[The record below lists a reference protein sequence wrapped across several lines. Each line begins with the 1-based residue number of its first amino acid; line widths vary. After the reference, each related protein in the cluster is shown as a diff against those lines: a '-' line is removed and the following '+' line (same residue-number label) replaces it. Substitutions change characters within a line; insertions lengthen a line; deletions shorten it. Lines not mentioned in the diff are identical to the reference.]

1 MADTLKEDDGDELNI
16 VEVDASGN
24 PIAEEKPA
32 EEKPEEKP
40 AEPTDSEEEDD
51 EDEDARLGD
60 NEEDHDTDSPAEK
73 NRKQRQA
80 RKARRE
86 RAKAMAEE
94 QMQLMREQNE
104 ALVQRIAML
113 EQHTVGS
120 GAEQLK
126 QQREKLLA
134 DARMADDVRAAA
146 ISAGNGADVVRA
158 EQIRDQLR
166 GEAHQIEA
174 RLNQIEQARQQAQQ
188 RPQVTPVQQYGAQWL
203 QANPWYDPKGGDA
216 DSTTAKRID
225 SELVAEGWDPNTP
238 SYWRE
243 LTARCSDA
251 FEKGDKPAS
260 QPARKGPPVGTRS
273 EHAPPSTRN
282 NEIRVT
288 PERKA
293 AMIEAGV
300 WDDPVRRKQVL
311 KAYRDYDN
319 QSKAQ

>member
-1 MADTLKEDDGDELNI
+1 MADTINEDDGDDFDI

-24 PIAEEKPA
+24 PIAEAKPAEEKPA
-32 EEKPEEKP
+32 EEKPVEV
-40 AEPTDSEEEDD
+40 ADADDDEDD
-51 EDEDARLGD
+51 EDTRLGD
-60 NEEDHDTDSPAEK
+60 NEEDHEGDSPAEK

-104 ALVQRIAML
+104 ALMQRIALL
-113 EQHTVGS
+113 EQNAVGS

-126 QQREKLLA
+126 QQREKLLN
-134 DARMADDVRAAA
+134 DVRMADDVRAAA
-146 ISAGNGADVVRA
+146 ISAGNGADMVRA

-166 GEAHQIEA
+166 GEVNQIEA
-174 RLNQIEQARQQAQQ
+174 RLQQIDQARQQAQQ

-203 QANPWYDPKGGDA
+203 QANPWYDPKGGDT
-216 DSTTAKRID
+216 DSATAKRID
-225 SELVAEGWDPNTP
+225 SELAAEGWDPNTP

-243 LTARCSDA
+243 LTARCADA
-251 FEKGDKPAS
+251 FERGEKPAS
-260 QPARKGPPVGTRS
+260 QPARKGPPVGTRT

-300 WDDPVRRKQVL
+300 WDDPARRKQVL

>member
-1 MADTLKEDDGDELNI
+1 MADTLNEDDDFDV
-16 VEVDASGN
+16 VEVDENNQPLKDDA
-24 PIAEEKPA
+24 APA
-32 EEKPEEKP
+32 EAAAAPEADEG
-40 AEPTDSEEEDD
+40 DD
-51 EDEDARLGD
+51 EDEGDTRLGD
-60 NEEDHDTDSPAEK
+60 NEEDHDLDSPADK

-94 QMQLMREQNE
+94 QHRMLREQNE
-104 ALVQRIAML
+104 ALLQRINLL
-113 EQHTVGS
+113 EQNAVGS
-120 GAEQLK
+120 GAHMLR
-126 QQREKLLA
+126 QQRDKLLN
-134 DARMADDVRAAA
+134 DARMADDIRAAA
-146 ISAGNGADVVRA
+146 ISSGNGEDVVKA

-166 GEAHQIEA
+166 NEATQ
-174 RLNQIEQARQQAQQ
+174 LEQRIAQMDAARQQAESAQ
-188 RPQVTPVQQYGAQWL
+188 PVAPVQALAKQWL
-203 QANPWYDPKGGDA
+203 SANPWYDPQGSDT
-216 DSTTAKRID
+216 DSATAKRID
-225 SELVAEGWDPNTP
+225 NEMAAEGWDPNTP

-243 LTARCSDA
+243 LTARCVEA
-251 FEKGDKPAS
+251 FEGAETGGAKSPSTGP
-260 QPARKGPPVGTRS
+260 RRGPPVGTRS

-288 PERKA
+288 PDRKA